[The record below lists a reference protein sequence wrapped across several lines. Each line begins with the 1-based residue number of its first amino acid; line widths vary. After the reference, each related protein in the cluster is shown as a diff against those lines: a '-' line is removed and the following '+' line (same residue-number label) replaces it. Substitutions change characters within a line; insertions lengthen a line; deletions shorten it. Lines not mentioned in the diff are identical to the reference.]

1 LEDKEKDD
9 AAKATDSEDTSAP
22 AAADAPKEDAPE
34 ADAKDEPKADA
45 KSEDAPKSEARA
57 SEATEDADDEEAPP
71 SAASAAAAKK
81 ATVDELAKRVAAL
94 GDDDETERRAR
105 EEEEKLAARRAE
117 AKKAKKK
124 GGLESSAT
132 KKLSKIGTKSKERR
146 AREEEEEAEVDV
158 ARAKPYADPII
169 ERTRKLSA
177 WAQKNRA
184 VVGYAV
190 AAAVIAVVGS
200 FVYLHFQKKNETDA
214 STALAHAVADEQGLI
229 GDPDKDDDEGPK
241 DPRPIFKTA
250 DARRDSALA
259 KYKEVES
266 KFGGTGAAIMARLA
280 EGSILLDKHQPDDAI
295 KAFTEVK
302 DSPLAKVDLEIRGR
316 ALEGLGFAYELK
328 GQTKEALGAFKE
340 LENAADIRGFKEL
353 AMYHQARCYMTL
365 GEKDKA
371 KELLMSVRERI
382 SKPGESHPF
391 GYLGPAVDDRIRAI
405 DPKAIPEP
413 QGGGM
418 PGMGGPGGKTSPAQM
433 KQMQEMIRKMQEK
446 MKQGGGAPDP
456 HGGMP

>member
-1 LEDKEKDD
+1 MEDKEKDD
-9 AAKATDSEDTSAP
+9 AKATDSEDTSAP
-22 AAADAPKEDAPE
+22 AAAAAPKEDAPE
-34 ADAKDEPKADA
+34 ADAPKVAA
-45 KSEDAPKSEARA
+45 KSDDA
-57 SEATEDADDEEAPP
+57 DEEAPT
-71 SAASAAAAKK
+71 SAAAAAKK

-94 GDDDETERRAR
+94 GDDDESERRAR

-132 KKLSKIGTKSKERR
+132 KKLSKIGTKSKERK
-146 AREEEEEAEVDV
+146 AREEEEEAEIDV

-169 ERTRKLSA
+169 ERTRKLSV
-177 WAQKNRA
+177 WAQKNRS

-229 GDPDKDDDEGPK
+229 GDPDKDDEEGPK
-241 DPRPIFKTA
+241 DPRPTFKTA
-250 DARRDSALA
+250 EARRDSALA
-259 KYKEVES
+259 KYKDVES

-295 KAFTEVK
+295 KAFTDVK
-302 DSPLAKVDLEIRGR
+302 DSALAKVDLEIRGR

-328 GQTKEALGAFKE
+328 GQTKEALGSFKE
-340 LENAADIRGFKEL
+340 LENAADVRGFKEL
-353 AMYHQARCYMTL
+353 AMYHQARCHMTL

-382 SKPGESHPF
+382 SKPGDSHPF

-418 PGMGGPGGKTSPAQM
+418 PGMGGPGGGKSSPAQM

-456 HGGMP
+456 HNGMP